1 MEDNPYIVLAGALSG
16 DRGRPQSPQILI
28 GQVTSVNP
36 ISVVA
41 NGLTLDASD
50 LLINKLLMQR
60 AAELDNISGNINGKS
75 VNGNI
80 SGELM
85 PFLHVGD
92 NVLLIKESEAKHIV
106 VCSF

>member
-1 MEDNPYIVLAGALSG
+1 MEDNPYIVLAGIG
-16 DRGRPQSPQILI
+16 GHPQSPEIMV

-60 AAELDNISGNINGKS
+60 TAKLNNISGNINGES
-75 VNGNI
+75 VGGSI
-80 SGELM
+80 SSPLM
-85 PFLHVGD
+85 PFLNVGD